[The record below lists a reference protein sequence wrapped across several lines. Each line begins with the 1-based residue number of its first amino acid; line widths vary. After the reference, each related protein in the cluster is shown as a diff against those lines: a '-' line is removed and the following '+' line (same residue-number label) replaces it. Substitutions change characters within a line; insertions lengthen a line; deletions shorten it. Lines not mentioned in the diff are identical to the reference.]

1 MNTHFKVLEF
11 DIILSRL
18 ADHAHGTKA
27 REILLSLS
35 PIMDEVLCR
44 RAVLDTSGAKQ
55 LLEHCGTPPIA
66 VMEGIQECLHL
77 AEAGAML
84 QPDQLYQIARFTVAC
99 SRMADYLRKGE
110 SCEDRISF
118 YGRAFADL
126 SELKQAIES
135 SVDEERVFDDA
146 SPLLRKLRRE
156 MEQLEGKM
164 RDRLHQLAQ
173 SRKKWLA
180 DTFVSKRNGH
190 YVLPVLKQ
198 YQNQFAGTVIDS
210 SRSGG
215 TVFMEPASVADMQQ
229 QWNAAAVGEEQE
241 VRRILYTLS
250 DLTAQHASALT
261 ANAKLMDDLDV
272 LFAKASFS
280 AELHAR
286 EVLMSRSRHMILR
299 GARHPLL
306 NAETCVPLD
315 IELTEQYQG
324 MVITGP
330 NTGGKTVALKT
341 VGLLTLMAQSGLHI
355 PCGEGS
361 ILPMRDR
368 IFCDIGDSQSLSQNL
383 STFSGHM
390 TNVIQIMQEI
400 SQDSLVL
407 LDELGSGTDPAEGT
421 GIAIAVLEAL
431 RTSECTFLATT
442 HYDQVKAYVLQKD
455 DLMSARIAFDAVNL
469 RPLYRLEMGKAGKSC
484 ALEIVRRLGMPPSV
498 LNYASHIVQE
508 GLSGCASSSPKLAKR
523 PSRLAARSAS
533 SSETKITAW
542 HMGDSVEVM
551 PDKEKGIVYQSADE
565 MGNVIVQIKGEK
577 RSVRHNRLRLLVPA
591 SELYPEDYD
600 FSIIFDTV
608 ENRKA
613 RHILS
618 KRYDAEA
625 TVVLKEGKN
634 KP

>member
-1 MNTHFKVLEF
+1 MNTHYKVLEF
-11 DIILSRL
+11 DIILSQL
-18 ADHAHGTKA
+18 ADHAHGANA
-27 REILLSLS
+27 RSRLLSLS
-35 PIMDEVLCR
+35 PILDETLCR
-44 RAVLDTSGAKQ
+44 RAVLDTSGARR
-55 LLEHCGTPPIA
+55 LLESCGTPPLA
-66 VMEGIQECLHL
+66 VMDSIQECLHL
-77 AEAGAML
+77 AETGAML

-99 SRMADYLRKGE
+99 SRMADYLRKAE
-110 SCEDRISF
+110 ACEDRISF
-118 YGRAFADL
+118 YGRAFCDL
-126 SELKQAIES
+126 GELCHSIES

-156 MEQLEGKM
+156 MEQLESKM
-164 RDRLHQLAQ
+164 RDRLYQLAQ

-198 YQNQFAGTVIDS
+198 FQNQFAGTVIDV

-215 TVFMEPASVADMQQ
+215 TVFMEPASVASMQQ
-229 QWNAAAVGEEQE
+229 EWNAAAIEEEQE

-250 DLTAQHASALT
+250 DLTAQHASELT

-272 LFAKASFS
+272 LFAKGSYS
-280 AELHAR
+280 LETKAR
-286 EVLMSRSRHMILR
+286 EVFATRSRHMALY

-306 NAETCVPLD
+306 NPDSCVPLD
-315 IELTEQYQG
+315 LELNEAYCG

-341 VGLLTLMAQSGLHI
+341 VGLLTLMVQSGLHI
-355 PCGEGS
+355 PCNEGS
-361 ILPMRDR
+361 VLPMRDHV
-368 IFCDIGDSQSLSQNL
+368 FCDIGDSQSLSQNL

-390 TNVIQIMQEI
+390 TNVIRIMEEI

-431 RTSECTFLATT
+431 RTSGCCFLSTT
-442 HYDQVKAYVLQKD
+442 HYDQVKNYVQQTE
-455 DLMSARIAFDAVNL
+455 DLMSARMAFDPVNL
-469 RPLYRLEMGKAGKSC
+469 QPLYRLEMGKAGKSC
-484 ALEIVRRLGMPPSV
+484 ALEIVRRLGMPSTIV
-498 LNYASHIVQE
+498 AYAAQIVQE
-508 GLSGCASSSPKLAKR
+508 GLPVHTLPSPRLSRKPGRLISR
-523 PSRLAARSAS
+523 SIPSAVRIQS
-533 SSETKITAW
+533 W
-542 HMGDSVEVM
+542 HMGDSVEVL
-551 PDKEKGIVYQSADE
+551 PEKEKGIVYQPADE

-577 RSVRHNRLRLLVPA
+577 RTERHNRLKLLVSA
-591 SELYPEDYD
+591 SELYPDDYD

-618 KRYDAEA
+618 KRYDADA
-625 TVVLKEGKN
+625 TVILKEGN
-634 KP
+634 GQN